1 MWQGYSELRDGNG
14 RQDGDREHRDDWQ
27 CSSQEGYGF
36 VEAIRGHQQV
46 QIPPAEPDKPI
57 PYCGGM

>member
-14 RQDGDREHRDDWQ
+14 RQDGDRERRDDWQ

-36 VEAIRGHQQV
+36 VER
-46 QIPPAEPDKPI
+46 
-57 PYCGGM
+57 